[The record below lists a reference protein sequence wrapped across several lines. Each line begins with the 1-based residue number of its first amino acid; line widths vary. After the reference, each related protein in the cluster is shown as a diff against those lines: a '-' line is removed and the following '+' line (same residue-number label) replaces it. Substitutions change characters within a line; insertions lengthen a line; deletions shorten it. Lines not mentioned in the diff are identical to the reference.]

1 MIAYESVWVHTCA
14 CVLERDDR
22 LQMGCL
28 SLGGMSGTESWECS
42 VIMVW
47 GWRVRSKLSKQQ
59 IHTTTTHRDR
69 DLSHALTLLH
79 KLYKKMQRFVYVSQ
93 IEVWYSTRT
102 LQHVTSKEDILKNV
116 LFRHGVFC
124 VPQKKVNHTGLEQH
138 DGANDDRIIT
148 FGWTIP
154 LICIIRV
161 YKRFK
166 SSHLVP
172 NHLWTLQP
180 LQSNL
185 PDTEREHKTQL
196 MLLHVYSCWFYLIIV
211 LSIA

>member
-1 MIAYESVWVHTCA
+1 
-14 CVLERDDR
+14 
-22 LQMGCL
+22 
-28 SLGGMSGTESWECS
+28 
-42 VIMVW
+42 
-47 GWRVRSKLSKQQ
+47 
-59 IHTTTTHRDR
+59 
-69 DLSHALTLLH
+69 
-79 KLYKKMQRFVYVSQ
+79 MQRFVHVPE

-116 LFRHGVFC
+116 LFRHVVFC

-138 DGANDDRIIT
+138 DWVNDDRIII

-154 LICIIRV
+154 LICIICV

-172 NHLWTLQP
+172 NHLWTLRP

-185 PDTEREHKTQL
+185 PDTEREHKKQL
-196 MLLHVYSCWFYLIIV
+196 MLLTKVGQFKNDVYPCWFYLIIL
-211 LSIA
+211 LSIALVSRQSSCDDDYLQYRENVHRINVHKCVFKE